1 MSRQSAIVIND
12 KAISIGSVKLV
23 KNIERYYD
31 VVEVID
37 IFISPFSNE
46 NIIKVKSLLGKRL
59 PYNITPN
66 EILGNVVQLEDDFY
80 EYFKKY

>member
-1 MSRQSAIVIND
+1 MSNQGAIVMEN
-12 KAISIGSVKLV
+12 KVVSIGSVKLV

-31 VVEVID
+31 VVEIVD

>member
-1 MSRQSAIVIND
+1 MSRQGAIVIND
-12 KAISIGSVKLV
+12 KAISIGSIKLV

-37 IFISPFSNE
+37 IFISPFSKE
-46 NIIKVKSLLGKRL
+46 NIIKVKSLLIRNST
-59 PYNITPN
+59 YNITPN
-66 EILGNVVQLEDDFY
+66 ELLGNIVQLEDDFY

>member
-1 MSRQSAIVIND
+1 MSRQGAIVINN
-12 KAISIGSVKLV
+12 KVISIGSVKLV

-37 IFISPFSNE
+37 IFTSPFSDE
-46 NIIKVKSLLGKRL
+46 NVIKVKSLLIRNST
-59 PYNITPN
+59 YNITTN
-66 EILGNVVQLEDDFY
+66 ELLGNIVQLEDDFY